1 MRKRRIRNKI
11 DIVFVGI
18 GMVLAFSLIMV
29 KLVGYSSNP
38 SNPIS
43 IEIVTS
49 YLQQSIEIVTSYLQQ
64 LCAAI
69 PFDIIVCR

>member
-1 MRKRRIRNKI
+1 MHKRRILNKV

-18 GMVLAFSLIMV
+18 GMVLAFLLIMV
-29 KLVGYSSNP
+29 KLVGYVLNP
-38 SNPIS
+38 SNPI
-43 IEIVTS
+43 
-49 YLQQSIEIVTSYLQQ
+49 SIEIVTSYLQQ